1 MYKKNNTISIKIG
14 ILLLLGF
21 TAIFS
26 GGYYTYN
33 NLLHAINILSA
44 PEVPNSELRTIK
56 NLTVALEQAE
66 NNVRLY
72 GITNQ
77 KEHLNKYILFL
88 TQIDSLTDAL
98 SKEHSHN
105 LRYKHTVD
113 NIKILVNQKTKL
125 WEEMIIIWKE
135 GTKPADISGISSNLK
150 EIESSSPK
158 FISRFFGLRKDKRKN
173 SQQIIEQL
181 DKLEKG
187 EKDFENKLFAKE
199 NQLAQSSE
207 KLNLLFNSFINRQKK
222 YEQELNNLRIKN
234 ARALSEQSYRLI
246 TWFTVIGIAV
256 VIVLLIVIVQYI
268 RKNHAYNLIL
278 EKSRLET
285 EKLARAKE
293 QFMANVSHEIRT
305 PLNAISGFVK
315 QLISSNAQEDIKEK
329 LSIVNEASDQ
339 LIHLIN
345 GVLDLSKLQSGNL
358 PLHEVH
364 FSPAD
369 VICNVCLLFNELA
382 VKNGNVIYQHVEN
395 PYNFVLFGDENKF
408 QQILY
413 NLISNANKFTEDGV
427 IHVNAGIARHEDSNI
442 ELTLEIS
449 DTGLGIEQSKLNDIF
464 NEYTQANNEI
474 SVQYGGTGLGL
485 SIVKNLVLLFNGT
498 IDIQSRNGEGTRVK
512 SVLLFQEG
520 NISSVKKKSDEQFS
534 VHFPE
539 NTRVL
544 VADDEEYNSMLMNLT
559 LRKWNLQHDI
569 AKNGYEAIELLKEH
583 RYNYVLMDLR
593 MPVINGFMVTKFIR
607 ETLKLPKDKV
617 CVIGV
622 TADILADEVKEL
634 KEYFNDI
641 LIKPFTDKALYTAMS
656 NGHLSHTSVQ
666 HAITNEQKNAELQ
679 GNLSNL
685 LHVAGNDIS
694 FVQEM
699 IQQFEQS
706 TLVGLKDIKLEIENE
721 SYEKTADLAHKLA
734 PACRHLEANNLLQQL
749 KQIEEYARVKNKA
762 NILKLLP
769 NLYTQTQ
776 QVTKNLY
783 QQLKEYNN

>member
-1 MYKKNNTISIKIG
+1 MHKKNNTISFKIG
-14 ILLLLGF
+14 ILLFLGF
-21 TAIFS
+21 TVIFS
-26 GGYYTYN
+26 GGYYAYN
-33 NLLHAINILSA
+33 NLTHAINILST
-44 PEVPNSELRTIK
+44 PEVPNSELRTIN
-56 NLTVALEQAE
+56 NLTIALEQAE

-77 KEHLNKYILFL
+77 KEHLNKYIQFL
-88 TQIDSLTDAL
+88 AQIDSLTGVL
-98 SKEHSHN
+98 SKEHSQN
-105 LRYKHTVD
+105 SRYKYTVE
-113 NIKILVNQKTKL
+113 NINTLVNQITKL
-125 WEEMIIIWKE
+125 WKEMITIWKE
-135 GTKPADISGISSNLK
+135 GTKPADISGISSDLK
-150 EIESSSPK
+150 EIETSSPK
-158 FISRFFGLRKDKRKN
+158 FISRFFGLRKDKTKN
-173 SQQIIEQL
+173 SQQIIERL

-187 EKDFENKLFAKE
+187 EHDFVKKLFAKE
-199 NQLAQSSE
+199 NQLAESNK
-207 KLNLLFNSFINRQKK
+207 KLNLLFNSFINKQKK
-222 YEQELNNLRIKN
+222 YEQELNNQRIKN

-246 TWFTVIGIAV
+246 TWFTIIGIAV

-268 RKNHAYNLIL
+268 RKNQAYNLVL
-278 EKSRLET
+278 EKSRIET
-285 EKLARAKE
+285 ENLARAKE

-315 QLISSNAQEDIKEK
+315 QLLSSNEQSDIKEK

-345 GVLDLSKLQSGNL
+345 GVLDLTKLQSGNL
-358 PLHEVH
+358 PLHKVH
-364 FSPAD
+364 FYPSD
-369 VICNVCLLFNELA
+369 VIRNVCLLFNELA
-382 VKNGNVIYQHVEN
+382 VKNGNVIYQHVDN
-395 PYNFVLFGDENKF
+395 PANFVLFGDENKF

-413 NLISNANKFTEDGV
+413 NLISNANKFTKNGA
-427 IHVNAGIARHEDSNI
+427 IRVNASISRHENSNI
-442 ELTLEIS
+442 KLTLEIN
-449 DTGLGIEQSKLNDIF
+449 DTGLGIEQNKLEDIF
-464 NEYTQANNEI
+464 NEYTQAHNEI

-498 IDIQSRNGEGTRVK
+498 IDIQSGNGEGTRVK

-520 NISSVKKKSDEQFS
+520 NSNSVKKKNDEQFS

-544 VADDEEYNSMLMNLT
+544 VADDEEYNSMLMKLT
-559 LRKWNLQHDI
+559 LGKWNLQHDI
-569 AKNGYEAIELLKEH
+569 AKNGHEAIELLKEH

-607 ETLKLPKDKV
+607 ETLKLSKDKV

-656 NGHLSHTSVQ
+656 NVDLSHTSVQ
-666 HAITNEQKNAELQ
+666 NAITNGLKNEELQ

-706 TLVGLKDIKLEIENE
+706 TLSGIKDIKQEIENE

-734 PACRHLEANNLLQQL
+734 PACRHLEANNLLKQL
-749 KQIEEYARVKNKA
+749 KQIEEYARGKNKA
-762 NILKLLP
+762 DILKLLP
-769 NLYTQTQ
+769 NLYTQTK

-783 QQLKEYNN
+783 QQLKEFNN

>member
-1 MYKKNNTISIKIG
+1 MHKKNNTISFKIG
-14 ILLLLGF
+14 ILLFLGF
-21 TAIFS
+21 SAIFS
-26 GGYYTYN
+26 GGYYAYN
-33 NLLHAINILSA
+33 NLMHAINILST
-44 PEVPNSELRTIK
+44 PEVPNSELRTIN

-77 KEHLNKYILFL
+77 KEHLNKYNLFL
-88 TQIDSLTDAL
+88 AQIDSLTGAL

-105 LRYKHTVD
+105 SRYKYTVE
-113 NIKILVNQKTKL
+113 NINILVNQITKL
-125 WEEMIIIWKE
+125 WKEMITIWKE

-150 EIESSSPK
+150 EIEKSSPK

-187 EKDFENKLFAKE
+187 EQDFVKKLFAKE
-199 NQLAQSSE
+199 NQLAQANK
-207 KLNLLFNSFINRQKK
+207 KLNLLFNSFINKQKK
-222 YEQELNNLRIKN
+222 HEQELNKQRIKN
-234 ARALSEQSYRLI
+234 ARTLSEQSYRLI
-246 TWFTVIGIAV
+246 TWFTIIGVAV

-268 RKNHAYNLIL
+268 RKNQAYNLVL

-285 EKLARAKE
+285 EKLAMAKE

-315 QLISSNAQEDIKEK
+315 QLLSSNAHADIKEK

-345 GVLDLSKLQSGNL
+345 GVLDLTKLQSGNL
-358 PLHEVH
+358 PLHKVH
-364 FSPAD
+364 FYPAD
-369 VICNVCLLFNELA
+369 VIRKVCLLFNELA

-395 PYNFVLFGDENKF
+395 PANSVLFGDETKF

-413 NLISNANKFTEDGV
+413 NLISNANKFTKNGA
-427 IHVNAGIARHEDSNI
+427 IHVNASIAQHENSTI
-442 ELTLEIS
+442 KLTLEIN
-449 DTGLGIEQSKLNDIF
+449 DTGLGIELSKLEDIF

-474 SVQYGGTGLGL
+474 SGQYGGTGLGL

-498 IDIQSRNGEGTRVK
+498 IDIKSGNGEGTSVI
-512 SVLLFQEG
+512 SVLFFQEG
-520 NISSVKKKSDEQFS
+520 NVSSVKKKSDEQFS
-534 VHFPE
+534 VYFPE

-544 VADDEEYNSMLMNLT
+544 VADDEEYNSQLMNLT
-559 LRKWNLQHDI
+559 LRKWNLQHDTV
-569 AKNGYEAIELLKEH
+569 KNGHEAIELLKKH
-583 RYNYVLMDLR
+583 RYSYVLMDLR
-593 MPVINGFMVTKFIR
+593 MPVINGFMATKFIR

-656 NGHLSHTSVQ
+656 NVHLPPTSVQ
-666 HAITNEQKNAELQ
+666 NAITNEQKIEEVQ

-706 TLVGLKDIKLEIENE
+706 TLLGLKDIKQKIENE

-749 KQIEEYARVKNKA
+749 KQIEKYARDKNKA
-762 NILKLLP
+762 DILKLLP
-769 NLYTQTQ
+769 NLHAQTK

-783 QQLKEYNN
+783 QQLKEFNN